1 MPRPEN
7 WPRTI
12 LHVDLDAFY
21 TSVHQR
27 DDPKL
32 RGVPVAVAGRSKR
45 AVVMGASY
53 EARAFGVRSAMPVH
67 EAQQLCPQLTIINP
81 DGARYREASRLV
93 HQIFRRFTSPELV
106 EGIALD
112 EAYLDITARTR
123 HGTTTAEEVARRIK
137 FRIHTEVQ
145 LTATVGAATSKLVA
159 KVASGT
165 RKPDGLVLV
174 APGTEADFLAPL
186 PIGVIPGL
194 GPKTEDRLHAMGVR
208 TVGELAAYET
218 QRLVQALGVGGAVL
232 QRYAQGRDR
241 APVDGS
247 KPAKTISAET
257 TFDTDVSDRGQL
269 EEALREL
276 TDRVV
281 ERLQAE
287 GVRARTIYVK
297 LKLPDF
303 RLVSRQVSRTSPTD
317 DVDAIFRAARSALE
331 KSHLETRPVRLI
343 GVGLSGLEHPEPDL
357 QLTLFD

>member
-1 MPRPEN
+1 MPRPDN

-32 RGVPVAVAGRSKR
+32 RGIPVAVAGRSRR

-53 EARAFGVRSAMPVH
+53 EARAFGVRSAMPLH
-67 EAQQLCPQLTIINP
+67 EALQHCPQLMVVTP
-81 DGARYREASRLV
+81 DGARYRDASRSV

-112 EAYLDITARTR
+112 EAYLDVTARTR
-123 HGTTTAEEVARRIK
+123 HGTSNAEDVARRIK
-137 FRIHTEVQ
+137 FQVHTEVG
-145 LTATVGAATSKLVA
+145 LTASVGGATSN
-159 KVASGT
+159 
-165 RKPDGLVLV
+165 
-174 APGTEADFLAPL
+174 
-186 PIGVIPGL
+186 PGL
-194 GPKTEDRLHAMGVR
+194 GPKTGERLTAMGLR
-208 TVGELAAYET
+208 TVGDLAAYET

-232 QRYAQGRDR
+232 QRFAQGRDR

-257 TFDTDVSDRGQL
+257 TFEQDVSDRGQL
-269 EEALREL
+269 EVALREL

-281 ERLQAE
+281 ERLKAE
-287 GVRARTIYVK
+287 DVRARTIYVK

-317 DVDAIFRAARSALE
+317 DVETIFRAARSALE
-331 KSHLETRPVRLI
+331 KSHVESRPVRLI
-343 GVGLSGLEHPEPDL
+343 GVGLSGLEHPAPDL